1 MSIEYYKKDPK
12 LKTDDGYYHL
22 RIRGDGWQLWLRS
35 EDPGYPQKAIVE
47 VSCPDVALDAPLS
60 HDEAVHLA
68 SALVETSL
76 LRCSP
81 ELREKFNNLV
91 RDMQK

>member
-1 MSIEYYKKDPK
+1 MNDIRIFPNPHHVQIEVRFQ
-12 LKTDDGYYHL
+12 TF
-22 RIRGDGWQLWLRS
+22 
-35 EDPGYPQKAIVE
+35 
-47 VSCPDVALDAPLS
+47 ALDIPGFPPGKGVKLRQS

-68 SALVETSL
+68 AALVEASL

-91 RDMQK
+91 RDIQK